1 MKEFVLDC
9 SATLPWVF
17 ASEANPA
24 THALHAALAGDDKA
38 WVPALWHLELGN
50 VLIGAKRKGRIDQAG
65 IEKFI
70 STLALYDIEVDAE
83 TMAVAWSKTLALA
96 ESFGLTTYDAAYL
109 ELALRRGL
117 PLATLDGPL
126 RAAMKKA
133 GGKLL
138 L

>member
-17 ASEANPA
+17 ASEATPA
-24 THALHAALAGDDKA
+24 TDTLLDELSEGDKA

-50 VLIGAKRKGRIDQAG
+50 VLIGAQRRSRIDKAG
-65 IEKFI
+65 IEKFL
-70 STLALYDIEVDAE
+70 SALSVYDIEVDGE
-83 TMAVAWSKTLALA
+83 TITAAWSKTLALA
-96 ESFGLTTYDAAYL
+96 ESFGLTVYDAAYL

-117 PLATLDGPL
+117 PLASLDRSL

-133 GGKLL
+133 GGTLL

>member
-17 ASEANPA
+17 ASEATTD
-24 THALHAALAGDDKA
+24 THGLHAMLVAGGKA

-50 VLIGAKRKGRIDQAG
+50 VLLQARRKGRIDQAG
-65 IEKFI
+65 IEKFL
-70 STLALYDIEVDAE
+70 STLGLYDIEVDPE
-83 TMAVAWSKTLALA
+83 TMGVAWSKTLALA
-96 ESFGLTTYDAAYL
+96 ASYNLTVYDAAYL

-117 PLATLDGPL
+117 PLASLDGPL

-133 GGKLL
+133 GGSLL